1 MTVSGPSDRRP
12 GAGPADPEDPA
23 VPADA
28 RPVDDPDDDRP
39 PPTGRRW
46 RRVPRDSELHYG
58 EENRRR
64 AQQFNARR
72 ARPRGAEEPPPPST
86 PIPAPGWY
94 EPEAPTIEV
103 PLADDM
109 FGLAAES
116 PGVANQ
122 PLAPWMTGEQPRVEL
137 DSTGSGR
144 GTALRP
150 GPAPPQAPE
159 PPVRPAREPRVPA
172 GPDEAGAEPL
182 VQPPPRP
189 PADEMARLA
198 STQRSSM
205 LVAAGILLSR
215 CAGLIRESVIGNYL
229 GTTRAA
235 DAFRAALRIPNLMQN
250 LLGEGVLS
258 ASFIPVYARLRAKG
272 REDEAGRLAGAVAG
286 LLLAL
291 TGVLSFVGVFL
302 AEPLTRLLVAGFH
315 DEYRFDL
322 TVQLVR
328 IVFPGI
334 GFLVLSAW
342 CLGVLNSH
350 RRFFLSYVAPVLWN
364 AAQIVALVAVGFS
377 TSDTRSLAIALSWGV
392 LIGGALQFGV
402 QIGPVRRLLG
412 GVHLNLDTASASV
425 RSVLARF
432 GPVVMGRGV
441 VQIMGF
447 VDLALASFL
456 AAGAVASLQYAMVL
470 YLLPISL
477 FGMSVAAAELP
488 DLSEV
493 EVHDP
498 ETRRQFRLRLED
510 GMARIAW
517 YVAPTATLFIVV
529 GDVIVRAVFE
539 HGEFTSADTIAVWL
553 VLALFSMS
561 LPATTS
567 SRLLQNGLYA
577 LGDARTPARLAAIS
591 VVMAAMVGLAF
602 MFPLDRLVVGPDG
615 VEGWGDIFTLGPL
628 PETARDNVANIPHLG
643 IAGLAIGAAVSRWF
657 EYRMLSHALAWR
669 IGRTRLAGR
678 WLNPIAAGC
687 TAAAVVAVACEA
699 LFGDLPSLVAMVLVL
714 GPAGVAYVAVT
725 KRLGVPEA
733 AIMVGR
739 VGNLVSRARR

>member
-1 MTVSGPSDRRP
+1 VTVPGPSDRHP
-12 GAGPADPEDPA
+12 GAA
-23 VPADA
+23 
-28 RPVDDPDDDRP
+28 
-39 PPTGRRW
+39 
-46 RRVPRDSELHYG
+46 S
-58 EENRRR
+58 
-64 AQQFNARR
+64 
-72 ARPRGAEEPPPPST
+72 
-86 PIPAPGWY
+86 GWY

-103 PLADDM
+103 PLVDDM

-122 PLAPWMTGEQPRVEL
+122 PPAPWMTGEHRRVEP
-137 DSTGSGR
+137 GSPGPGR
-144 GTALRP
+144 GTAVQPGAAP
-150 GPAPPQAPE
+150 GPRPASAPPEAPE
-159 PPVRPAREPRVPA
+159 PPVRAPGEPA
-172 GPDEAGAEPL
+172 GAAGTDETGAEPL
-182 VQPPPRP
+182 AEPR
-189 PADEMARLA
+189 AVEDEMARMA
-198 STQRSSM
+198 SAQRSSM
-205 LVAAGILLSR
+205 LVAAGIFLSR
-215 CAGLIRESVIGNYL
+215 FAGLIRESVIGNYL

-258 ASFIPVYARLRAKG
+258 ASFIPVYARLRAEG
-272 REDEAGRLAGAVAG
+272 REHEAGRLAGAVAG

-291 TGVLSFVGVFL
+291 TGVLSLVGVFL

-322 TVQLVR
+322 TVRLVR
-328 IVFPGI
+328 IIFPGI

-364 AAQIVALVAVGFS
+364 AAQIVAVVAVGLT
-377 TSDTRSLAIALSWGV
+377 TSDTRSLATALSWGV

-456 AAGAVASLQYAMVL
+456 AAGSVASLQYAMVL

-553 VLALFSMS
+553 VLALFSLS

-591 VVMAAMVGLAF
+591 VVMAAVVGLAF

-615 VEGWGDIFTLGPL
+615 VEGWGDIFTVGPL
-628 PETARDNVANIPHLG
+628 PEAARDNDANVAHLG
-643 IAGLAIGAAVSRWF
+643 IAGLAIGTAVSRWF
-657 EYRMLSHALAWR
+657 EYRMLSRALAWR
-669 IGRTRLAGR
+669 VGRTRLAGR

-687 TAAAVVAVACEA
+687 TAVAVVAVACEA
-699 LFGDLPSLVAMVLVL
+699 AFGNLPSLVALVLVL
-714 GPAGVAYVAVT
+714 GPSGLAYVAVT

-733 AIMVGR
+733 SILVGR
-739 VGNLVSRARR
+739 VSNVVSRARR